1 MRILK
6 QIVDDPAMLY
16 YYGQKGLRNKA
27 ARERLAGWWISASGA
42 GDPPVGTDTAQ
53 AQSMREDGLCF
64 LPSLNLD
71 ADALARVHGQLDDK
85 PLIDW
90 YTGQQVE
97 SIQSDIPQRYIK
109 LNQRLEDILACVPL
123 VRLANDPLVLDTVGR
138 VLGAKPTISSYM
150 AWWTL
155 GEHQAFGPANY
166 DDIYHRDVDDLRF
179 VKLFAYLTDATPTSG
194 AHSFVMGSHRSP
206 LFCKRGPISDEDVIA
221 GFPASSITTLAAP
234 AGTVFLEDTWGI
246 HRPLLAT
253 EGRRMIF
260 SVTYGLTPWLPG
272 RPAKPLL
279 PLPPGLDAYVNR
291 SFYYPA

>member
-27 ARERLAGWWISASGA
+27 ARERIAGWWISASGA

-109 LNQRLEDILACVPL
+109 LNQRL
-123 VRLANDPLVLDTVGR
+123 
-138 VLGAKPTISSYM
+138 
-150 AWWTL
+150 
-155 GEHQAFGPANY
+155 
-166 DDIYHRDVDDLRF
+166 
-179 VKLFAYLTDATPTSG
+179 
-194 AHSFVMGSHRSP
+194 
-206 LFCKRGPISDEDVIA
+206 
-221 GFPASSITTLAAP
+221 
-234 AGTVFLEDTWGI
+234 
-246 HRPLLAT
+246 
-253 EGRRMIF
+253 
-260 SVTYGLTPWLPG
+260 
-272 RPAKPLL
+272 
-279 PLPPGLDAYVNR
+279 
-291 SFYYPA
+291 